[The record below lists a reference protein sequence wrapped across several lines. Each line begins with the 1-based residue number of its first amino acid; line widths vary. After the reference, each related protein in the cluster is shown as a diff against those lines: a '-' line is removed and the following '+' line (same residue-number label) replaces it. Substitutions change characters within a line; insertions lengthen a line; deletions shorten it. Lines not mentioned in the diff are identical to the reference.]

1 KRLHI
6 PIVSHSHTLPELFA
20 PGAPQFIQKLIKKI
34 VASMYRQ
41 YDGLIFPTQFL
52 QKKFDDGN
60 FTMQQAIIG
69 NGVDTT
75 IFRPAPQKDKKI
87 FNLVY
92 VGRLDP
98 AKNIPLLLDALH
110 LLRMQKKLKKNLRC
124 TIVG

>member
-1 KRLHI
+1 
-6 PIVSHSHTLPELFA
+6 
-20 PGAPQFIQKLIKKI
+20 
-34 VASMYRQ
+34 MYRQ